1 MFRSY
6 PLLLVVGLL
15 IALFAAAAATFGPQP
30 GAPCDPTLLATQAAL
45 FCAPDMPT
53 TQCCEPVIA
62 AVDLGGGV
70 PCLCR
75 VAAEPHLVMDGL
87 NASHLLK
94 FYTSCGGLQ
103 DGARLAAACEAKL
116 YKLKHLTKVEVISS
130 DPSGCT
136 FVLGFHNLR
145 NQAVAPPQWTMR
157 NIDDINRLL
166 FCILNICK
174 EILSYLPKVVGI
186 DIVELALW
194 AKENTVTLDNQ
205 ENNKEGQETSVA
217 TQTERK
223 VTAKVTVEN
232 DLVSQAKDEEEDM
245 ETLLDTYV
253 MGIGEADA
261 FSERLKL
268 GACCFGSS

>member
-6 PLLLVVGLL
+6 PLLLVTGLL
-15 IALFAAAAATFGPQP
+15 AALLPAAAATFGPQP
-30 GAPCDPTLLATQAAL
+30 GASCDPTLLATQATL
-45 FCAPDMPT
+45 FYAPDMPT
-53 TQCCEPVIA
+53 TQCCEPVVA

-75 VAAEPHLVMDGL
+75 VAAEP
-87 NASHLLK
+87 
-94 FYTSCGGLQ
+94 
-103 DGARLAAACEAKL
+103 
-116 YKLKHLTKVEVISS
+116 
-130 DPSGCT
+130 
-136 FVLGFHNLR
+136 
-145 NQAVAPPQWTMR
+145 
-157 NIDDINRLL
+157 NRLL

-174 EILSYLPKVVGI
+174 EILSYLPEVVGI

-261 FSERLKL
+261 FSERLKQEL
-268 GACCFGSS
+268 VALEAANVYQLVQSEPLIEEEKASYFTNAEKLKVGYTSRTRIRRATTGDGVRSLWNGSVID

>member
-1 MFRSY
+1 MQD
-6 PLLLVVGLL
+6 
-15 IALFAAAAATFGPQP
+15 ALFY
-30 GAPCDPTLLATQAAL
+30 
-45 FCAPDMPT
+45 APDMPT
-53 TQCCEPVIA
+53 TQCCEPVVA

-75 VAAEPHLVMDGL
+75 VAAEPQLVMAGL

-94 FYTSCGGLQ
+94 LYTSCG
-103 DGARLAAACEAKL
+103 AKL

-136 FVLGFHNLR
+136 FVL
-145 NQAVAPPQWTMR
+145 
-157 NIDDINRLL
+157 
-166 FCILNICK
+166 

-232 DLVSQAKDEEEDM
+232 DLVSQAKDEEDM
-245 ETLLDTYV
+245 ETLLDMYV

-261 FSERLKL
+261 FSERLKKEL
-268 GACCFGSS
+268 VALEAANVYQLVESEPLIEEEKASYFTNAEKLKVEYTSRTRIRRATSGEGVRSLWNSSVID